1 MYLCEN
7 RNKMTTIT
15 GTYFNG
21 QLKLE
26 RPFKTKKPVKVTV
39 TFEEDIKTPLVLS
52 DFSFLESQEL
62 LKDVKGSFSDEVIE
76 ERREAI

>member
-1 MYLCEN
+1 
-7 RNKMTTIT
+7 MTIIS

-21 QLKLE
+21 ELKLE

-39 TFEEDIKTPLVLS
+39 TFEEESTAKLTLS

-62 LKDVKGSFSDEVIE
+62 LKDYKGSFSDEVIE
-76 ERREAI
+76 ERRQAI

>member
-1 MYLCEN
+1 
-7 RNKMTTIT
+7 MTSIT
-15 GTYFNG
+15 GMYYNG

-39 TFEEDIKTPLVLS
+39 TFEEEIKTTLALT

-62 LKDVKGSFSDEVIE
+62 LKDIKGSFSDEVIE
-76 ERREAI
+76 ERRKAI